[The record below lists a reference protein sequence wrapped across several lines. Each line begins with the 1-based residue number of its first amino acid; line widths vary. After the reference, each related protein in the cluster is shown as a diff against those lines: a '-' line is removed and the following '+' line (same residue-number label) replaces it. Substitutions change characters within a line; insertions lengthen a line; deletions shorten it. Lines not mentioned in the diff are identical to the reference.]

1 MRFNSVLIPCF
12 LFASAVLANA
22 RRPQQFD
29 LSETPTVVIDD
40 DHRAGATWNLSPG
53 TFNHVHAIFAVP
65 AMTSVNGA
73 QSFADVMVF
82 IDGAG
87 ATNCP
92 NAILGVGVNFHVE
105 PDGNSHITA
114 ILVTNPNDLYNTETL
129 DIPISVGDLVQ
140 LTIVSSNATTGHVF
154 IDNLTTLRSVDKE
167 AQLTEP
173 LCGQSAGWVVS
184 QANAKFPRTFYTLAN
199 FGTVMFTGV
208 SAGIQGG
215 IAHYPYGAT
224 LLRMRGHTIPSPW
237 GDSTSTTSSTIAFGD
252 SSLWITYI

>member
-12 LFASAVLANA
+12 LFPSAVLANA

-40 DHRAGATWNLSPG
+40 NHRAGATWNLSPG
-53 TFNHVHAIFAVP
+53 TFDLVHAVFTVP
-65 AMTSVNGA
+65 AMTSENGVD
-73 QSFADVMVF
+73 SFADVIIF
-82 IDGAG
+82 IDGPD

-92 NAILGVGVNFHVE
+92 NAILAVGVNFHVE
-105 PDGNSHITA
+105 PHGNSHIAA

-154 IDNLTTLRSVDKE
+154 IDNLTTHRSVDKE

-184 QANAKFPRTFYTLAN
+184 QAGVSTDFSTLAN
-199 FGTVMFTGV
+199 FGTVMFTGA
-208 SAGIQGG
+208 SAGTQGG

-224 LLRMRGHTIPSPW
+224 LLRMHGHTENYPLTA
-237 GDSTSTTSSTIAFGD
+237 STSITSSTIAFGD